1 MADDIE
7 KLFVNFDHVNP
18 PIGPDGTPYAHY
30 TAMIAAA
37 QDTGHYVGWSNNH
50 GGFWLV
56 MGYPECVDVMRS
68 PHLFSNAEP
77 TLPRY
82 ATNEPIMIA
91 GQDDPDHKFARAL
104 VNRPFNPAG
113 VKIYSAI
120 VRENVHLL
128 IDGIIAA
135 GQADLAQIIAK
146 PVPAM
151 VTALLMGVPAEEGPR
166 FSHWISCVSEG
177 QDVTDENAS
186 ADIAEMYRYFED
198 TIARH
203 RANPGEDIL
212 SHVVHA
218 NVDGRTFT
226 QGELL
231 GFCVSLMIG
240 GIDNSYR
247 LISAIL
253 WRLSWDTALRRRLI
267 CEPALIPS
275 AIEEALRY
283 YSPAFTVR
291 EVAQDNEFHGA
302 MMKAGDILL
311 IGNPLANRDPRI
323 FEDPGSFI
331 ADRKPN
337 NHLGLGMGIHR
348 CLGAHLIALEAKI
361 VVEEFLTRIPEL
373 SFDETI
379 GAQWI
384 GGQVA
389 GMEQVPVTF
398 PAGTPRTSAQGSQS
412 RGQSS
417 GVKAWLENARAQ

>member
-1 MADDIE
+1 MIADIATMYAS
-7 KLFVNFDHVNP
+7 FDHVNP
-18 PIGPDGTPYAHY
+18 PIGADGTPYQHY
-30 TAMIAAA
+30 CAMIAAA
-37 QDTGHYVGWSNNH
+37 QASGQQVGWSNNH

-56 MGYPECVDVMRS
+56 TGYPECVDVMRS

-82 ATNEPIMIA
+82 ATNEAIMIA

-113 VKIYSAI
+113 VMIYSDV
-120 VRENVHLL
+120 VRDNLHLL
-128 IDGIIAA
+128 IDGIIED
-135 GQADLAQIIAK
+135 GRADLAQVIAK

-151 VTALLMGVPAEEGPR
+151 VTALLMGVPAEEGPK

-186 ADIAEMYRYFED
+186 ADIAEMYRYFEA
-198 TIARH
+198 TIERH
-203 RANPGEDIL
+203 RTNPGEDIL
-212 SHVVHA
+212 SRVIHA

-226 QGELL
+226 QAELL
-231 GFCVSLMIG
+231 GFCVTLMIG

-253 WRLSWDTALRRRLI
+253 WRLSWDGALRRRLI
-267 CEPALIPS
+267 DEPDLIPG

-291 EVAQDNEFHGA
+291 QVIQDSEFHGA
-302 MMKAGDILL
+302 RMRGGDIVL
-311 IGNPLANRDPRI
+311 IGNPLANRDPRV
-323 FEDPGSFI
+323 FPDPDCFI
-331 ADRKPN
+331 VDRKPN
-337 NHLGLGMGIHR
+337 NHLGLGQGIHR

-361 VVEEFLTRIPEL
+361 VVKEFLDRIPDFAL
-373 SFDETI
+373 DETI

-389 GMEQVPVTF
+389 GMEHVPVKF
-398 PAGTPRTSAQGSQS
+398 PPGHPRTNAQG
-412 RGQSS
+412 GQVG
-417 GVKAWLENARAQ
+417 GVQAWLENVRAQ